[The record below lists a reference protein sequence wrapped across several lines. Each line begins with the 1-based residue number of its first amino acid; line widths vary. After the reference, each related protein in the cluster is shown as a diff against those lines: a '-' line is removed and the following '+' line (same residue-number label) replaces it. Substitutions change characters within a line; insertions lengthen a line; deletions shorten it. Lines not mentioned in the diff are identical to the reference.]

1 MENLNQQNMKL
12 KLMLLYYFLPSY
24 LGTYKGRFN
33 ESEFPF
39 ELRAESEL
47 KRNQKISLV
56 LKHLGK
62 SKKVENL

>member
-1 MENLNQQNMKL
+1 
-12 KLMLLYYFLPSY
+12 MLLYYFLPSY